1 VAKRE
6 HFLTFSWA
14 HLAGIIFFAAGAWLS
29 EGPLFVV
36 VVGVIALT
44 VIGVYYAIWR
54 WLQNRSTDP
63 SRPR

>member
-1 VAKRE
+1 MAERK
-6 HFLTFSWA
+6 HFFTFSLA
-14 HLAGIIFFAAGAWLS
+14 HLAGIIFVAAGAWLS

-44 VIGVYYAIWR
+44 LIGVYLAIWR
-54 WLQNRSTDP
+54 WLQSRSTDP